1 MEDSRTLSLCNWLK
15 SYSAHTWSRLAF
27 AYHHHRRLRLHE
39 TTITQMLVFDFWCSA
54 RSTKL
59 PIEIYESR
67 DEKSNGDDLEIVLET
82 AKGYLLMPCQAKA
95 IQTGNQYSSIPHEVR
110 GKQQIDLLL
119 DYARKV
125 KGYPVYM
132 FYNYC
137 SNNTVNRI
145 IEGIS
150 GIDIDEYGCSMIS
163 ADYLK
168 DHYYVSTG
176 KERKLGWEIPT
187 FKDLHINE
195 GIPFHNFIC
204 SNESIIESILNSK
217 YTKQGEGLA
226 FYSKEDIT
234 EAKMWK
240 NLTPPPSLSGIQ
252 IDASTQNLIDESIYA
267 EFNPKFRIVLSYKKR
282 TAQLYVYT

>member
-1 MEDSRTLSLCNWLK
+1 MEASRTLNLCNWLRN
-15 SYSAHTWSRLAF
+15 YSAHTWSRLGF
-27 AYHHHRRLRLHE
+27 AYHHYRRLRLHE

-54 RSTKL
+54 RETTL

-95 IQTGNQYSSIPHEVR
+95 IQAGNKYSRIAHEVHGR
-110 GKQQIDLLL
+110 QQIDLLL
-119 DYARKV
+119 DYAKKI

-137 SNNTVNRI
+137 SDYTVNSI

-150 GIDIDEYGCSMIS
+150 GVEIDEYGCSMIS

-168 DHYYVSTG
+168 ENYYVSTA
-176 KERKLGWEIPT
+176 KEGKLGWQIPT
-187 FKDLHINE
+187 FKELHIDAAV
-195 GIPFHNFIC
+195 PFHNFIC
-204 SNESIIESILNSK
+204 FNDNVVEGILTSK
-217 YTKQGEGLA
+217 YTNQGEGLA
-226 FYSKEDIT
+226 FYNKEDIT
-234 EAKMWK
+234 KAKAWK

-252 IDASTQNLIDESIYA
+252 IDTAMQNVIDENVSA
-267 EFNPKFRIVLSYKKR
+267 EFNPKFRIVLSFKKR
-282 TAQLYVYT
+282 TSQLYRYT

>member
-1 MEDSRTLSLCNWLK
+1 MDTGRLSLCNWLR
-15 SYSAHTWSRLAF
+15 SYSAHTWLRLAF

-39 TTITQMLVFDFWCSA
+39 TTITQMLVFDFWCAA
-54 RSTKL
+54 RGTKL

-67 DEKSNGDDLEIVLET
+67 DEKSNGNDLEIVLET

-95 IQTGNQYSSIPHEVR
+95 IQTGNKYSSIPHEVR

-119 DYARKV
+119 NYAKKI

-137 SNNTVNRI
+137 SDNTVNRI
-145 IEGIS
+145 IQGIS
-150 GIDIDEYGCSMIS
+150 GVDIDEYGCSMIS

-168 DHYYVSTG
+168 QHYYVSTD
-176 KERKLGWEIPT
+176 KERKHGWEIPT

-195 GIPFHNFIC
+195 GVPFHNFIC
-204 SNESIIESILNSK
+204 STDSMLESILRSQ
-217 YTKQGEGLA
+217 YTHQGEALT

-234 EAKMWK
+234 EAKAWK
-240 NLTPPPSLSGIQ
+240 NLTPPPSLSGIE
-252 IDASTQNLIDESIYA
+252 IDTSMQNIMDRNISS
-267 EFNPKFRIVLSYKKR
+267 EFNPKFRIVLSFKKR
-282 TAQLYVYT
+282 TGQLYRYT